1 VVLPAAKVRYN
12 QYPEALLGVFL
23 FLFIVMPI
31 VEMTILIKVGGMIGA
46 LNTVGLV
53 LLTAIIG
60 AALLRQQGLSTL
72 LRANQ
77 RLNSGELPAR
87 EVAEGLILAVGG
99 ALLLTPGFVTDGIGF
114 LCLLPGSRHWLAGQ
128 ALKRMV
134 VAGQSSSFTFRAG
147 SGPFGPGQGPF
158 GAGGDPFGAR
168 RGQSGQDDIIEGEY
182 RDETRRD
189 YDQLDD
195 PGNDR
200 PSRDSNRD

>member
-1 VVLPAAKVRYN
+1 M
-12 QYPEALLGVFL
+12 GVFL

-31 VEMTILIKVGGMIGA
+31 VEMTILIKVGAVIGA
-46 LNTVGLV
+46 LNTIGLV

-77 RLNSGELPAR
+77 RLNSGELPAK

-114 LCLLPGSRHWLAGQ
+114 LCLIPGSRHWLAGQ

-134 VAGQSSSFTFRAG
+134 VAGQSGGFTFQAG
-147 SGPFGPGQGPF
+147 PGPFGPG
-158 GAGGDPFGAR
+158 ADPFGSSR
-168 RGQSGQDDIIEGEY
+168 RPSDRDDIIEGEY
-182 RDETRRD
+182 RDETKRGYGR
-189 YDQLDD
+189 LDD
-195 PGNDR
+195 
-200 PSRDSNRD
+200 RDDPDEKNGPKP

>member
-1 VVLPAAKVRYN
+1 M
-12 QYPEALLGVFL
+12 GVFL

-31 VEMTILIKVGGMIGA
+31 VEMVVLIKVGGMIGA

-53 LLTAIIG
+53 LLTAVIG

-114 LCLLPGSRHWLAGQ
+114 LCLLPGSRHWLAEQ
-128 ALKRMV
+128 ALKRMM
-134 VAGQSSSFTFRAG
+134 VAGQSGSFTFRAG
-147 SGPFGPGQGPF
+147 SGSFGPEG
-158 GAGGDPFGAR
+158 R
-168 RGQSGQDDIIEGEY
+168 DDIIEGEY
-182 RDETRRD
+182 RDETDRD
-189 YDQLDD
+189 RDRLDH
-195 PGNDR
+195 DR
-200 PSRDSNRD
+200 DNGPKS